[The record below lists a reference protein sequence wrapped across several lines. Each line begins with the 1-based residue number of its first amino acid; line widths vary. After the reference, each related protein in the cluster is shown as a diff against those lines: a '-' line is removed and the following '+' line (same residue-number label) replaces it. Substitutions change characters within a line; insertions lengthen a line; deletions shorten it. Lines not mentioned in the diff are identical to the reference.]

1 MNKDVL
7 DFKVIV
13 DYSLFIQN
21 IDTLHNMFDQKIDL
35 KFSEGLVSFLSAFKK
50 LRKWASI
57 SKFHDY
63 YMWGWLLDVLF
74 DFYYKWTL
82 D

>member
-50 LRKWASI
+50 LRK
-57 SKFHDY
+57 
-63 YMWGWLLDVLF
+63 
-74 DFYYKWTL
+74 
-82 D
+82 